1 MSRVY
6 IVMLSVIMLSVI
18 MPNVVGLSVI
28 MLSIIMLSVIMLSV
42 IGLSVVAPRRLL
54 SKVNIQSV
62 PCFWEGLLV
71 ERKICGM
78 QEMFEL
84 TFLQ

>member
-1 MSRVY
+1 
-6 IVMLSVIMLSVI
+6 MLSVIMLSVI

-28 MLSIIMLSVIMLSV
+28 LLSVMLSVIMPSV